1 MYLSERDN
9 YVLDPATCS
18 YRTCTGIIYSSI
30 TKQLDIICFV
40 CSIYYLERNDYFKR
54 GQHEY
59 RVLTTSNLKYLS
71 LLFFFMLYI
80 SLLFFDKDPL
90 SIKAKILTNVGRD
103 KQTRKYNQANKYTGR
118 KTNKPEKEKQCAIG
132 QKIILKFAET
142 SKMCNHSRQIY
153 MHLKKYSVLS
163 YNIDL

>member
-59 RVLTTSNLKYLS
+59 RLRIDNKQSQIFVIIVFFYVVHFIA
-71 LLFFFMLYI
+71 LL
-80 SLLFFDKDPL
+80 
-90 SIKAKILTNVGRD
+90 
-103 KQTRKYNQANKYTGR
+103 
-118 KTNKPEKEKQCAIG
+118 
-132 QKIILKFAET
+132 
-142 SKMCNHSRQIY
+142 
-153 MHLKKYSVLS
+153 
-163 YNIDL
+163 